1 MDWDEARQPAKEEI
15 VVGQSLE
22 RMSVDELKALVAV
35 LQGEINRV
43 ESEIARKRSIG
54 DAAAAVFKS

>member
-1 MDWDEARQPAKEEI
+1 MDWDEARQPSKEEI

-22 RMSVDELKALVAV
+22 RLSVDELQARVAALKS
-35 LQGEINRV
+35 EISRV
-43 ESEIARKRSIG
+43 ETELARKKAVG

>member
-15 VVGQSLE
+15 VVGQTLE
-22 RMSVDELKALVAV
+22 RMSVDELKALVAA
-35 LQGEINRV
+35 LQGEISRV
-43 ESEIARKRSIG
+43 EAEIERKKSIG

>member
-1 MDWDEARQPAKEEI
+1 MDWDEARQPAKEEV

-22 RMSVDELKALVAV
+22 RMSVDELTALVAV
-35 LQGEINRV
+35 LQGEISRV
-43 ESEIARKRSIG
+43 EAEITRKKSIG